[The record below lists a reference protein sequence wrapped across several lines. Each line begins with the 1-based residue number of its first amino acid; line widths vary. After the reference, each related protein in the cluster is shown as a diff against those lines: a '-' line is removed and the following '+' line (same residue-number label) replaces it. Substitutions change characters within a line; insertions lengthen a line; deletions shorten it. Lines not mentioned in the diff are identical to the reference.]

1 MYTRTLQK
9 VVELSGMKDA
19 SQYFQMLPPDFQVP
33 QAPPKPTPEEVLA
46 QVQAESIQ
54 ADIQKKAA
62 ELELQRQK
70 MMRDDDFRRDQMA
83 QDYLLKKYELEL
95 KYGTQISNA
104 ELAAVQNLDREAMRQ
119 QTAMVQSAMQA
130 AQAPQMPVPINRNGS
145 MSDEEAVRK
154 GRKAQQVLED
164 ETLVA
169 ALTKLENDQLWVFKS
184 TRADETAKRE
194 QCWAMLRAIENLKT
208 ELTKVID
215 NGKVAQRAIERV
227 QKQ

>member
-1 MYTRTLQK
+1 
-9 VVELSGMKDA
+9 
-19 SQYFQMLPPDFQVP
+19 
-33 QAPPKPTPEEVLA
+33 
-46 QVQAESIQ
+46 
-54 ADIQKKAA
+54 
-62 ELELQRQK
+62 
-70 MMRDDDFRRDQMA
+70 
-83 QDYLLKKYELEL
+83 
-95 KYGTQISNA
+95 
-104 ELAAVQNLDREAMRQ
+104 
-119 QTAMVQSAMQA
+119 
-130 AQAPQMPVPINRNGS
+130 